1 LNYLEIPLNSLNNF
15 HKGNFKFLISN
26 YTVYKDMDSSD
37 DSNKNFLK
45 HVFNF
50 DDDSKSEILN
60 IIQYALIAIIP
71 IVILNKSIGKYV
83 PESDDKKGSLE
94 ISAEIVIQVIVTF
107 IGFLVIHRI
116 ITFVPTY
123 SGAKYPDYNV
133 IVNIL
138 AVMMISM
145 SLQTKLGEKVSI
157 LANRVMDLWDGKT
170 DNKKKNGKNSVK
182 VSQPI
187 SGQITGQ
194 QMNNAAM
201 TQSLYTDGTAIS
213 SLPTNDVQYASQ
225 NTMQPQQLPNYDTMY
240 RQDTTPLVGA
250 ASPSMEGFG
259 EPMAA
264 NSVLG
269 GGAFGSAW

>member
-1 LNYLEIPLNSLNNF
+1 
-15 HKGNFKFLISN
+15 
-26 YTVYKDMDSSD
+26 MDNSD
-37 DSNKNFLK
+37 DSNKNFFK

-50 DDDSKSEILN
+50 DDDSKSDILN
-60 IIQYALIAIIP
+60 IIQYAVIAIIP
-71 IVILNKSIGKYV
+71 MVILNKSIGKYV
-83 PESDDKKGSLE
+83 PESDDRKGSLE

-107 IGFLVIHRI
+107 IGFLIIHRI

-133 IVNIL
+133 IVSIL
-138 AVMMISM
+138 AVLMISM

-170 DNKKKNGKNSVK
+170 DSKKKNGKNTVK

-187 SGQITGQ
+187 SGQMISQ
-194 QMNNAAM
+194 PMNNAAM
-201 TQSLYTDGTAIS
+201 SQSLYTDGTAIS
-213 SLPTNDVQYASQ
+213 SLPTNDVQYTSQ
-225 NTMQPQQLPNYDTMY
+225 NNMQPQQLPNYDTMY

-250 ASPSMEGFG
+250 ANPTGQPMEGFG

-264 NSVLG
+264 NAVLG